1 MELGLPEPLA
11 SHTQSEELGGHF
23 LSRQEAASGAGLPT
37 EENLD
42 HESQAPAGRES
53 EMGCRN
59 QRPSPASSK
68 QTAPQEAQE
77 GSGGDVQAVVLNTA
91 ALPVA
96 KAQRE
101 PARETIPSALGRRQ
115 WDHCPTLYG
124 GALSQKQKP
133 GLARSSAVECLH
145 VVS

>member
-11 SHTQSEELGGHF
+11 SHTQSEELGGHL

-59 QRPSPASSK
+59 QRPSVFQADSPSGGPGGVRRRRPGGGTEYRCASCGQSSEGTC
-68 QTAPQEAQE
+68 QGNHTIREEQPWAGGSGITAPPYMVELCLKNKNQ
-77 GSGGDVQAVVLNTA
+77 GWHG
-91 ALPVA
+91 
-96 KAQRE
+96 AQR
-101 PARETIPSALGRRQ
+101 
-115 WDHCPTLYG
+115 
-124 GALSQKQKP
+124 
-133 GLARSSAVECLH
+133 
-145 VVS
+145 